1 MTDAPRP
8 EVPDPLLSTLVSILD
23 LAVLERQPGG
33 AFRQIGG
40 DPPSWFTQAMKNADA
55 GRPVTVVQAFPVL
68 ESFLNEADEFW
79 RKTAYGRLEGEAFV
93 ITDVNGRNLPVA
105 PIAVVMEGRHFLL
118 LHRAAGFD
126 ERQRVLQ
133 RAREQ
138 ALGQEKVVKQ
148 IDGLRRPVTRIGNA
162 VTELMK
168 QPLSEVQAAAVTTIM
183 TELEAMKA
191 QLEELLKLSPASSAG
206 RR

>member
-191 QLEELLKLSPASSAG
+191 QLEELPKLPPASSAG

>member
-1 MTDAPRP
+1 MSEAA
-8 EVPDPLLSTLVSILD
+8 LGTLVSILD

-40 DPPSWFTQAMKNADA
+40 EPPSWFVEAMKNTDPGAA
-55 GRPVTVVQAFPVL
+55 VTVVQAFPVL
-68 ESFLNEADEFW
+68 ESFLAEADAFW
-79 RKTAYGRLEGEAFV
+79 RTTAYGRLEGEAFV
-93 ITDVNGRNLPVA
+93 ITDASGRNLPVA
-105 PIAVVMEGRHFLL
+105 PIAIVMEGRHFLL

-138 ALGQEKVVKQ
+138 ALGQETMVKQ
-148 IDGLRRPVTRIGNA
+148 IDELRRPVTRLGNA
-162 VTELMK
+162 VNDLKK
-168 QPLSEVQAAAVTTIM
+168 QPLSELQAAAVTTIM
-183 TELEAMKA
+183 KELDTLKA
-191 QLEELLKLSPASSAG
+191 QLEALPKLPPASSAG

>member
-8 EVPDPLLSTLVSILD
+8 VVPDALLATLVSILD

-40 DPPSWFTQAMKNADA
+40 EPPSWFVDAMNNTDPGAA
-55 GRPVTVVQAFPVL
+55 VTVVQAFPVL
-68 ESFLNEADEFW
+68 ESFLAEADAFW

-93 ITDVNGRNLPVA
+93 VTDASGRNLPVA

-138 ALGQEKVVKQ
+138 ALGQEKLVRQ
-148 IDGLRRPVTRIGNA
+148 IDDLRRPVARLGNA
-162 VTELMK
+162 VNDLKK
-168 QPLSEVQAAAVTTIM
+168 QPLSEVQAAAVAGILK
-183 TELEAMKA
+183 ELEALVAK
-191 QLEELLKLSPASSAG
+191 LDELPRLPPASSA